1 MRFQTKIGK
10 SRFYHTV
17 IEGFLGALPSEAQ
30 IRSGTGLMENFT
42 PFESIVI
49 VGGGTAGWMTAALLA
64 KLTQNRL
71 GKIHLIESDA
81 IGTIGV
87 GEATIPPI
95 RDFNRLLEIDDAD
108 FIRETRATFKLGIEF
123 RDWKCLGDSYMH
135 PFGTIGAAMGRAAF
149 HHSYIRARM
158 AGDPTPFEAYSLASV
173 AGRQGRFAL
182 PPAGDRGVFSTIGY
196 AFHFDAGLYAAFLRR
211 YAERLGV
218 TRHEG
223 RIVHV
228 TQRPEDGFI
237 SSVTTQDGLTLRG
250 DLFIDCSGMQ
260 ALLLEKTLQTGFEDW
275 SAWLPASRA
284 WAVPSANTGPL
295 LPYTRSTAHGAG
307 WQWRIPLQHRTG
319 NGMVFAHD
327 FIDEA
332 KACDI
337 LMSHLDGKALA
348 DPRLIR
354 FRTGRSKAFWNKN
367 VVAIGLSGG
376 FMEPLE
382 STSIHLIHSGLIK
395 LMDLFPDADFNPL
408 LAKQYNTAVGLDFET
423 IRDFL
428 VLHYK
433 VTERT
438 DSDFWNYCRTMEIP
452 DSLQYKIDQF
462 VENGRVMMSRGDL
475 FQLPSW
481 LSVMIGQG
489 LTPKRYDPL
498 ANLVGPETLAETLT
512 SMRRT
517 IADCTG
523 RMPLQSR
530 FLRQIGMDVPEP
542 GRVEVEHLGGHA

>member
-1 MRFQTKIGK
+1 
-10 SRFYHTV
+10 
-17 IEGFLGALPSEAQ
+17 
-30 IRSGTGLMENFT
+30 
-42 PFESIVI
+42 
-49 VGGGTAGWMTAALLA
+49 MTAALLA
-64 KLTQNRL
+64 KLTQNKL
-71 GKIHLIESDA
+71 GKIHLIESEA

-95 RDFNRLLEIDDAD
+95 LDFNRLLEINDAD
-108 FIRETRATFKLGIEF
+108 FLRETRATFKLGIEF
-123 RDWKCLGDSYMH
+123 RDWKRLGESYMH
-135 PFGTIGAAMGRAAF
+135 PFGTVGAGVGRAAF

-173 AGRQGRFAL
+173 AGRQARFAP
-182 PPAGDRGVFSTIGY
+182 PPAGDRGVHSTIGY

-211 YAERLGV
+211 YAEARGV

-223 RIVHV
+223 RIIHV
-228 TQRPEDGFI
+228 AQRPEDGFI
-237 SSVTTQDGLTLRG
+237 SSVTTENGLTLEG
-250 DLFIDCSGMQ
+250 DLFMDCTGMQ
-260 ALLLEKTLQTGFEDW
+260 ALLMEKTLQTGFEDW

-284 WAVPSANTGPL
+284 WAVPSANAGPL

-307 WQWRIPLQHRTG
+307 WQWRIPLQHRIG
-319 NGMVFAHD
+319 NGIVFSHD
-327 FIDEA
+327 FIEET

-337 LMSHLDGKALA
+337 LMSHLDSKALM

-382 STSIHLIHSGLIK
+382 STSIHLIHSSLIK

-428 VLHYK
+428 ILHYK

-438 DSDFWNYCRTMEIP
+438 DSEFWNYCRNMSIP
-452 DSLQYKIDQF
+452 ASLQYKIDQF
-462 VENGRVMMSRGDL
+462 VENGRVVMSRGDL

-481 LSVMIGQG
+481 LSVMLGQG
-489 LTPKRYDPL
+489 LIPKRYDPL
-498 ANLVGPETLAETLT
+498 AKLVESRTLTETLAT
-512 SMRRT
+512 MRET
-517 IADCTG
+517 IASHAG
-523 RMPLQSR
+523 RLPLHSQ
-530 FLRQIGMDVPEP
+530 FLRQIGMELSGEDQ
-542 GRVEVEHLGGHA
+542 A

>member
-1 MRFQTKIGK
+1 MG
-10 SRFYHTV
+10 
-17 IEGFLGALPSEAQ
+17 
-30 IRSGTGLMENFT
+30 N
-42 PFESIVI
+42 IVI
-49 VGGGTAGWMTAALLA
+49 VGGGTAGWMAAALLA
-64 KLTQNRL
+64 KLTQNKL
-71 GKIHLIESDA
+71 GEIHLIESDA

-95 RDFNRLLEIDDAD
+95 RDFNRLLEIDDTD

-135 PFGTIGAAMGRAAF
+135 PFGTVGAGVGRAAF
-149 HHSYIRARM
+149 HHSYIRARA
-158 AGDPTPFEAYSLASV
+158 AGDRTSFETYSLASV
-173 AGRQGRFAL
+173 AGRQARFAP
-182 PPAGDRGVFSTIGY
+182 PPAGDRGVHSTIGY

-211 YAERLGV
+211 YAEARGV
-218 TRHEG
+218 KRHEG
-223 RIVHV
+223 KIIHV
-228 TQRPEDGFI
+228 AQRPEDGFI
-237 SSVTTQDGLTLRG
+237 ASVTTDKGLTLQG

-284 WAVPSANTGPL
+284 WAVPSASTSPV
-295 LPYTRSTAHGAG
+295 LPYTRSTAHGSG
-307 WQWRIPLQHRTG
+307 WQWRIPLQHRIG

-327 FIDEA
+327 FIEET

-337 LMSHLDGKALA
+337 LMSHLEGEALA
-348 DPRLIR
+348 DPRLIK

-395 LMDLFPDADFNPL
+395 LMDLFPDKDFSPL
-408 LAKQYNTAVGLDFET
+408 LAQQYNTAVGLDFET

-438 DSDFWNYCRTMEIP
+438 DSDFWNYCRNMSIP
-452 DSLQYKIDQF
+452 SSLQYKIDQF
-462 VENGRVMMSRGDL
+462 VENGRVVMSRGDL
-475 FQLPSW
+475 FQIPSW

-489 LTPKRYDPL
+489 LIPKRYDPL
-498 ANLVGPETLAETLT
+498 ANLVAPDTLAETLAA
-512 SMRRT
+512 MRT
-517 IADCTG
+517 AIADHA
-523 RMPLQSR
+523 RRLPLHSQY
-530 FLRQIGMDVPEP
+530 LRQMGMEVSEP
-542 GRVEVEHLGGHA
+542 DPSSADRHAESLG

>member
-1 MRFQTKIGK
+1 
-10 SRFYHTV
+10 
-17 IEGFLGALPSEAQ
+17 
-30 IRSGTGLMENFT
+30 MENFA
-42 PFESIVI
+42 PLGNIVI

-64 KLTQNRL
+64 KLTQNKL
-71 GKIHLIESDA
+71 GKIHLIESEA

-95 RDFNRLLEIDDAD
+95 LDFNRLLEISETD

-123 RDWKCLGDSYMH
+123 RDWKRLGDSYMH
-135 PFGTIGAAMGRAAF
+135 PFGTVGAGVGRAAF

-158 AGDPTPFEAYSLASV
+158 AGDPTPFETYSLAAV
-173 AGRQGRFAL
+173 AGRQGRFAP
-182 PPAGDRGVFSTIGY
+182 PPAGDRGVHSTIGY

-211 YAERLGV
+211 YAEARGV

-228 TQRPEDGFI
+228 AQRPEDGFI
-237 SSVTTQDGLTLRG
+237 SSVTTENGLTLEG
-250 DLFIDCSGMQ
+250 CLFMDCTGMQ
-260 ALLLEKTLQTGFEDW
+260 ALLMEKTLQTGFEDW
-275 SAWLPASRA
+275 STWLPASGA

-307 WQWRIPLQHRTG
+307 WQWRIPLQHRIG
-319 NGMVFAHD
+319 NGIVFSHD
-327 FIDEA
+327 FIEET
-332 KACDI
+332 KACDS
-337 LMSHLDGKALA
+337 LMSHLDSKALM

-395 LMDLFPDADFNPL
+395 FMDLFPDADFNPL

-428 VLHYK
+428 ILHYK

-438 DSDFWNYCRTMEIP
+438 DSEFWKYCRNMPIP
-452 DSLQYKIDQF
+452 ASLQYKIDQF
-462 VENGRVMMSRGDL
+462 VENGRVVMSRGDL
-475 FQLPSW
+475 FQIPSW
-481 LSVMIGQG
+481 LSVMFGQG
-489 LTPKRYDPL
+489 LIPKRYDPL
-498 ANLVGPETLAETLT
+498 ANLVESKALHDTLT
-512 SMRRT
+512 TMRET
-517 IADCTG
+517 IASHSG
-523 RMPLQSR
+523 RLPLHSR
-530 FLRQIGMDVPEP
+530 FLRQMGMELAGDVE
-542 GRVEVEHLGGHA
+542 A